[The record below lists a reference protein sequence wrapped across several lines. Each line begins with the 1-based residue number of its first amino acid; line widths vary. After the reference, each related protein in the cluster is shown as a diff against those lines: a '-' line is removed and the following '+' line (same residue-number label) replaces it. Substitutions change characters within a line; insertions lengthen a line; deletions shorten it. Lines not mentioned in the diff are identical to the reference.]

1 MADIIHPRRG
11 QEVYRGAGNG
21 GRGSFSYA
29 DTTVYGPRGT
39 RITVAVPI
47 PNPILGGIGGSFPG
61 AYVPG
66 GGGGAK
72 ANRKPELLHGSRAV
86 GSDPNGIVLI
96 RLTRVT

>member
-1 MADIIHPRRG
+1 MADIPYDKQHP
-11 QEVYRGAGNG
+11 YRGAGNG

-39 RITVAVPI
+39 RITVAIPI
-47 PNPILGGIGGSFPG
+47 GNPIMGGHSGSFPG
-61 AYVPG
+61 ALVPG

-72 ANRKPELLHGSRAV
+72 ANRKKELLRGSRAV
-86 GSDPNGIVLI
+86 GAGPHGIVII